1 MKRELRIAQKTILSS
16 IVIVGISFS
25 LFSFSLPSYG
35 GDTVL
40 ENALYK
46 NADTE
51 TAKLLQKFGGISGIK
66 TPGVV
71 VFNIVQVVL
80 GFLGIVGAI
89 MMIYAGFL
97 WLTSGGEEEKAKQG
111 RTLLFQALI
120 GTLIV
125 LTAYTITYFVIDR
138 LTKAVTS

>member
-1 MKRELRIAQKTILSS
+1 MVQKTILSS

-35 GDTVL
+35 DTVL

-51 TAKLLQKFGGISGIK
+51 TAKLLQKFGGTSAIK